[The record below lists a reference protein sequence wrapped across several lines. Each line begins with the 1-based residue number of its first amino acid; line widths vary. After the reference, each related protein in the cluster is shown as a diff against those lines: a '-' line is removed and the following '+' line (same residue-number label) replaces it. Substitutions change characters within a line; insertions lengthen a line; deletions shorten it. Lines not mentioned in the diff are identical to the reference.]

1 MIPIYYKNK
10 VGKNM
15 KNIIIVGGGA
25 GGLELATE
33 LGNKLG
39 KSKKANIILV
49 DKNPSHLWKPLL
61 HEIATGA
68 LDDNID
74 DVNYIAQGKRNHFT
88 FRQGALTNIHREA
101 KSIVIS
107 EVKDSEGEVIFP
119 ERQLSYDILVMA
131 IGSQCNDFGTPGV
144 KDNCIFLDDHI
155 QAKHFRQNILNRL
168 WRFSSGIEVPNSGT
182 IDIAIVGAGATGVEL
197 ASELFGM
204 TEKLSDYGFD
214 KISPKMLNVTLIE
227 AADRILP
234 ALPETLS
241 ASIHKKLE
249 SYGVKVLTKTMIT
262 KADTDGFYPKDSD
275 PIKADIMVWSA
286 GVKAPD
292 FLKDIAGLE
301 NSRSN
306 QLVVKSSLQ
315 TTRDESIFAI
325 GDCASSPKP
334 EGGFTPP
341 TAQAAHQMA
350 KICAHNIMA
359 YLTQSSMKEFIYK
372 DKGTIIS
379 LAHTAQG
386 VVTTTGKSTMILKG
400 VPAYMVYR
408 MLYRMHQAA
417 LYGICKTGCLIM
429 ANRIMRWVRP
439 KLKMD

>member
-1 MIPIYYKNK
+1 
-10 VGKNM
+10 M

-39 KSKKANIILV
+39 KSKKANITLV

-68 LDDNID
+68 LDDNMD
-74 DVNYIAQGKRNHFT
+74 DVNYIAQGKRNHFA
-88 FRQGALTNIHREA
+88 FRQGALVNINREE
-101 KSIVIS
+101 KFIVVAD
-107 EVKDSEGEVIFP
+107 VKNSNGEVIFP
-119 ERQLSYDILVMA
+119 ESKLSYDILVMA

-155 QAKHFRQNILNRL
+155 QAKQFRQTILNRL
-168 WRFSSGIEVPNSGT
+168 LRFSSGIDEPISGT
-182 IDIAIVGAGATGVEL
+182 IDIAIVGGGATGVEL
-197 ASELFGM
+197 ASELFSM

-214 KISPKMLNVTLIE
+214 KITPKMLNVSLIE

-234 ALPETLS
+234 VLPEELS
-241 ASIHKKLE
+241 TSIHQKLE

-262 KADTDGFYPKDSD
+262 KADADGFYPKDGE
-275 PIKADIMVWSA
+275 PIKANIMVWAA

-292 FLKDIAGLE
+292 FLKDIADLE

-306 QLVVKSSLQ
+306 QLVVTSSLQ
-315 TTRDESIFAI
+315 TTRDECIFAI

-359 YLTQSSMKEFIYK
+359 YLNQAPMKAFKYK

-386 VVTTTGKSTMILKG
+386 VVSTIGNSTMIIKG
-400 VPAYMVYR
+400 APAYMIYR

-417 LYGICKTGCLIM
+417 LYGICKTVRLTM
-429 ANRIMRWVRP
+429 ANRIMRRIRP
-439 KLKMD
+439 TLKMD